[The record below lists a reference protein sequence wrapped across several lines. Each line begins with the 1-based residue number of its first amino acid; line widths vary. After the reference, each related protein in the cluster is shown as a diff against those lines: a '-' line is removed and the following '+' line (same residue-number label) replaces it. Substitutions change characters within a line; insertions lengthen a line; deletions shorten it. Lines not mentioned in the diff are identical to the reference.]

1 MNRRHLLG
9 ACSTA
14 AAAVA
19 AGCVRAPTTDP
30 DRPAD
35 GDGPTDDPTPDLR
48 QVRIDLAPCA
58 NSGSASVTFDRAAGQ
73 VAVRGCVTGET
84 ACHYPEVASAGYDGE
99 VFRLVVASE
108 YQADDDEACAQV
120 LTDRGYRVEARFDG
134 DTPRDVEVVHDDV
147 HGSESV
153 ATATR

>member
-1 MNRRHLLG
+1 MDRRQLLG
-9 ACSTA
+9 LCSA
-14 AAAVA
+14 AAATVA

-30 DRPAD
+30 DRPAN
-35 GDGPTDDPTPDLR
+35 GDAPTGDPTPDLR

-73 VAVRGCVTGET
+73 VVVRGCVTGET

-99 VFRLVVASE
+99 VLQLVVAPE

-120 LTDRGYRVEARFDG
+120 LTDRGYRVEATFDG
-134 DTPRDVEVVHDDV
+134 DAPRDVEIVHDDV
-147 HGSESV
+147 HGREFV